1 MPAPE
6 VGTQAMHGQGVLRF
20 RCNICGAGSAF
31 PVAAFDREKPSC
43 ATCGSTIRMR
53 AMVHALSWALFGRS
67 LAIADFPSARHIVGV
82 GMSDWEGYA
91 TRLAQKLGYCNTYY
105 HQDPRLDITRIRSGD
120 AGSLDFLLST
130 DVFEHVAPPVSTAFR
145 NALRL
150 LKPGGVFVFSV
161 PYRRDGETIEH
172 FPDLYEYALVERGS
186 ERILKNRTRTGEDQ
200 EFSNLVFH
208 GGPGDT
214 LEMRSFSLSGVLGE
228 LRAAGFRDIQVLET
242 PCFEHGIWHREA
254 DSLPIIARAE
264 PSALQVEAYG
274 PVELHARV
282 PGSVEGG
289 SDTFWIKVGEHAL
302 AELTVTIGDAPATMV
317 HVGSSVITG
326 IIPDAV
332 RRAPGCHPIVVRP
345 AGRPPVGVGSL
356 YILDS

>member
-6 VGTQAMHGQGVLRF
+6 VGTQAMHGQGVLQF
-20 RCNICGAGSAF
+20 RCNICGVGCAF
-31 PVAAFDREKPSC
+31 PVAVFEREKPSC

-82 GMSDWEGYA
+82 GMSDWEEYA
-91 TRLAQKLGYCNTYY
+91 TRLAEKLGYRNTYY
-105 HQDPRLDITRIRSGD
+105 HQEPRLDITRMEDGD

-145 NALRL
+145 NSRRL

-172 FPDLYEYALVERGS
+172 FPDLYEYALLEHGG
-186 ERILKNRTRTGEDQ
+186 ERILKNRTRTGEEQ
-200 EFSNLVFH
+200 EFSGLVFH

-214 LEMRSFSLSGVLGE
+214 LEMRLFSLSGVIGE
-228 LRAAGFRDIQVLET
+228 LHAAGFRDIQILEA
-242 PCFEHGIWHREA
+242 PCFEHGIWHRKA
-254 DSLPIIARAE
+254 DSLPIIARTE

-274 PVELHARV
+274 PVELDARA
-282 PGSVEGG
+282 PGAAEGG
-289 SDTFWIKVGEHAL
+289 GDTFWIKVGEHAQ
-302 AELTVTIGDAPATMV
+302 AELTVTIGEEPVTMV

-332 RRAPGCHPIVVRP
+332 RRSPGYYPIVVRP
-345 AGRPPVGVGSL
+345 VGRPPVGVGSL
-356 YILDS
+356 YILDR